1 LKERVMPKSLTI
13 IVLAAAALVPGA
25 LLSTTAGASV
35 VPALSGPVAA
45 AFERADPA
53 PMVEAQ
59 YGTSRRVARRTS
71 RRTSRRN

>member
-1 LKERVMPKSLTI
+1 MPKSLTI

-25 LLSTTAGASV
+25 FLSTTAGASV
-35 VPALSGPVAA
+35 MPALSEPLAA
-45 AFERADPA
+45 AIERAAPA

>member
-1 LKERVMPKSLTI
+1 MPKSLTI

-25 LLSTTAGASV
+25 FLSTTAGASV
-35 VPALSGPVAA
+35 VPTLSGPLAA
-45 AFERADPA
+45 ATELTAPA

-71 RRTSRRN
+71 RRVSRRHNYYR